1 LHDRGVAGCG
11 THTVSDAETSC
22 ESTGYSSVSVLKEGK
37 TTAECSECGA
47 VIETDLDFEEGEI
60 IVCEE
65 CGAELE
71 VISED
76 PLEFALAPEEEEDW
90 GE

>member
-1 LHDRGVAGCG
+1 M
-11 THTVSDAETSC
+11 
-22 ESTGYSSVSVLKEGK
+22 
-37 TTAECSECGA
+37 AECAECGA
-47 VIETDLDFEEGEI
+47 EIIAEVDLEEGEI
-60 IVCEE
+60 VECEE

-71 VISED
+71 VISQD

>member
-1 LHDRGVAGCG
+1 MKTVNGEGV
-11 THTVSDAETSC
+11 EM
-22 ESTGYSSVSVLKEGK
+22 
-37 TTAECSECGA
+37 AECPECGA
-47 VIETDLDFEEGEI
+47 EVEDDATYEEGEI
-60 IVCEE
+60 INCED
-65 CGAELE
+65 CGVELE

>member
-1 LHDRGVAGCG
+1 M
-11 THTVSDAETSC
+11 
-22 ESTGYSSVSVLKEGK
+22 
-37 TTAECSECGA
+37 AECPECGA
-47 VIETDLDFEEGEI
+47 IIEVDEELEEGEI
-60 IVCEE
+60 INCAD

>member
-1 LHDRGVAGCG
+1 M
-11 THTVSDAETSC
+11 
-22 ESTGYSSVSVLKEGK
+22 
-37 TTAECSECGA
+37 AECAECGA
-47 VIETDLDFEEGEI
+47 ELEDEMGLEEGEI
-60 IVCEE
+60 VVCEE

-71 VISED
+71 VISAD

>member
-1 LHDRGVAGCG
+1 M
-11 THTVSDAETSC
+11 
-22 ESTGYSSVSVLKEGK
+22 
-37 TTAECSECGA
+37 AECAECGA
-47 VIETDLDFEEGEI
+47 EIITDEVLEEGEI
-60 IVCEE
+60 IECDE

-76 PLEFALAPEEEEDW
+76 PLEFALAPDEEEDW